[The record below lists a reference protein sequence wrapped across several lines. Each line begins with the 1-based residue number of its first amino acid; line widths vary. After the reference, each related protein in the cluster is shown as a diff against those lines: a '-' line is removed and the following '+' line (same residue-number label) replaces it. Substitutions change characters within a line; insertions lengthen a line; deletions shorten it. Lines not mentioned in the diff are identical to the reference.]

1 MIQVL
6 LGKWILKKGGIPV
19 LLMVGDLIV
28 KTTKSKKD
36 DEMWSKVKP
45 IIEAFKQ
52 YFFKIKKD
60 PSNDVIISQ
69 LITEKEKSFQLI
81 WSKTNLANLK

>member
-19 LLMVGDLIV
+19 LLIVGDLIV

-36 DEMWSKVKP
+36 DEMWAKVKP
-45 IIEAFKQ
+45 IIEAFK
-52 YFFKIKKD
+52 
-60 PSNDVIISQ
+60 
-69 LITEKEKSFQLI
+69 
-81 WSKTNLANLK
+81 

>member
-19 LLMVGDLIV
+19 LLMVGDLVV

-36 DEMWSKVKP
+36 DKMWAKVRP
-45 IIEAFKQ
+45 IIEAFK
-52 YFFKIKKD
+52 
-60 PSNDVIISQ
+60 
-69 LITEKEKSFQLI
+69 
-81 WSKTNLANLK
+81 

>member
-19 LLMVGDLIV
+19 LLMVGDLMV

-36 DEMWSKVKP
+36 DEMWEKVRP
-45 IIEAFKQ
+45 RIESFK
-52 YFFKIKKD
+52 
-60 PSNDVIISQ
+60 
-69 LITEKEKSFQLI
+69 
-81 WSKTNLANLK
+81 

>member
-19 LLMVGDLIV
+19 LFIVGDLIV

-36 DEMWSKVKP
+36 DEMWAKVKP
-45 IIEAFKQ
+45 IIEAFK
-52 YFFKIKKD
+52 
-60 PSNDVIISQ
+60 
-69 LITEKEKSFQLI
+69 
-81 WSKTNLANLK
+81 